1 MHIYKQTLLLSITA
15 NLLVGCNAA
24 HNTVGTPPSQNSALQ
39 SFSPSKTAGD
49 DHEEYRY
56 IQKNTNEWIEKEWEP
71 LTESN
76 ATVTKSGEDNNTV
89 TEDVTNG
96 NIEQTQIDDN
106 SSTGLQYY
114 VDKAGVY
121 LDNKNKRDAN
131 ATKKP
136 SHVDK
141 VNAMPGI
148 GKIDHR

>member
-1 MHIYKQTLLLSITA
+1 MRLTTQSEHRLL
-15 NLLVGCNAA
+15 
-24 HNTVGTPPSQNSALQ
+24 NSALQ
-39 SFSPSKTAGD
+39 SISPSKTAGD

-56 IQKNTNEWIEKEWEP
+56 IQKSTNEWIENEWEP
-71 LTESN
+71 LTEGN
-76 ATVTKSGEDNNTV
+76 TTITKNSEDNNSA
-89 TEDVTNG
+89 TEDVTNS
-96 NIEQTQIDDN
+96 NSEQAQIDDN

-131 ATKKP
+131 VTKKP